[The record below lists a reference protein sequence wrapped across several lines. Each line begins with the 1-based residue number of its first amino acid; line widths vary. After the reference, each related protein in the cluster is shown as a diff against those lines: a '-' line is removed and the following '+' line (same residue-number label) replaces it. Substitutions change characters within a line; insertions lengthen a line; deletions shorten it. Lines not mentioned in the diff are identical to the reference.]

1 MYSKQEQEQTII
13 MNVILLGGEHGV
25 TNEEIKNHLIMSG
38 TIEPTDNALNNYI
51 RASVISLNRR
61 LKNKF
66 NIERLATRK
75 GIDRWFAEESAF
87 NFAVENLLE
96 LIYDEEGNE
105 VGKFFQHPV
114 AIETERLELV

>member
-1 MYSKQEQEQTII
+1 MYSKQEQEQTVV
-13 MNVILLGGEHGV
+13 MNTILFNGAQGT

-38 TIEPTDNALNNYI
+38 TIEPTDNELNNYI
-51 RASVISLNRR
+51 RACVISLNRR
-61 LKNKF
+61 FKKF

-75 GIDRWFAEESAF
+75 GIDRWVAEESALI
-87 NFAVENLLE
+87 FALEHLME

-114 AIETERLELV
+114 AIEKERLELV